1 MFDVLFYIIGWYKLG
16 DMFEGMNYGYDVVM
30 VIFVWYVCFV
40 KIFRENVCYEEI
52 LRYYYVNIMFIGV
65 YVFISLKF

>member
-40 KIFRENVCYEEI
+40 KILEK
-52 LRYYYVNIMFIGV
+52 MFV
-65 YVFISLKF
+65 MKRF